1 MIDLCVLI
9 RYELRKICAKRILW
23 TAFAIVAVIS
33 VLILKSGVPA
43 NRKVYDDY
51 NGLVWNSSNYD
62 RISSLVDNSN
72 DTGQEGKYHYIAQL
86 EWYCDFKK
94 INDNINFNDYVN
106 YRNSMVNETY
116 LDNQLTEKE
125 IQYWNNKGEST
136 YTPTL
141 QYAGSYINLA
151 SDMFAFTAF
160 FLLLT
165 AFALSSCFSDEF
177 IYRTDAITLCTK
189 LGRHKIYI
197 AKCCSAAIFTI
208 IIGVVYALFLLLIS
222 GIIYGFEGF
231 NAPVQV
237 WCIDSMFPLTM
248 GRFVIILFGL
258 MLLSGLMN
266 SSIVLLLSMVFR
278 NSLPPLA
285 VTFASMLFATVI
297 QIKGGAR
304 IFKQLM
310 SYLPVLR
317 CGSISVVDERLVM
330 GIDALKFSYIL
341 FSAIL
346 IISVII
352 GKLCYD
358 CYQVKSR

>member
-9 RYELRKICAKRILW
+9 KYELRKICAKRILW
-23 TAFAIVAVIS
+23 IAFAIVVVIS
-33 VLILKSGVPA
+33 VLILKSGIPA
-43 NRKVYDDY
+43 NGKVYDDY

-341 FSAIL
+341 YSAIL